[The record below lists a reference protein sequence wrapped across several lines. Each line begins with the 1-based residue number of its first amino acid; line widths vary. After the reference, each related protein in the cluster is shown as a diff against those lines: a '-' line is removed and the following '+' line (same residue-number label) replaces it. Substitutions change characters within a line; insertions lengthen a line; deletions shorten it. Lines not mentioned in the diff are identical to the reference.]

1 MTVAELAE
9 RFESDFHAQPHVFSA
24 PGRVNLIGEHTDYND
39 GFVLPTAIGFYTRI
53 ALSPRSDRKLVLRS
67 TEFPE
72 SYDFD
77 LARLP
82 QQKLGAWCDYVLG
95 VAQSLIRAD
104 CSLGGANL
112 LVHGEVPIGA
122 GLSSSA
128 ALEVASALALLR
140 VSNAKLPLRS
150 IAKLCQKAE
159 NEFVGARV
167 GIMDQFVS
175 CFGKESHALLLDC
188 RSLDFELVPVPE
200 QVKLVICNTMV
211 KHQLSGGEYNRRR
224 QECEQGVQ
232 ILASFYPGIKAL
244 RDVSPDQLAA
254 HAAAMPPVIY
264 KRCQHVVEENARV
277 METVQSFAGNDLPR
291 VGILM
296 HDSHRSLR
304 DLYEVSCRELDVM
317 VESAQG
323 LPGYFG
329 GRMTGGGFGG
339 CTVNLVESDQAE
351 AFARQI
357 AERYLQQTGIS
368 PAVYICSPANGA
380 DAVLNLDPNDGAD
393 FLRTSAKI

>member
-1 MTVAELAE
+1 MTVAELAG
-9 RFESDFHAQPHVFSA
+9 RFERDFHAQPHVFSA

-53 ALSPRSDRKLVLRS
+53 ALSSRSDRKLVLRS

-77 LARLP
+77 LASLP
-82 QQKLGAWCDYVLG
+82 QHKLGAWCDYVLG
-95 VAQSLIRAD
+95 VAQALIRAD

-128 ALEVASALALLR
+128 ALEVASALALLSL
-140 VSNAKLPLRS
+140 SNGKLPLKS
-150 IAKLCQKAE
+150 IAKLCQSAE
-159 NEFVGARV
+159 NEFVGAHV

-175 CFGKESHALLLDC
+175 CFGKQDHALFLDC

-200 QVKLVICNTMV
+200 KVKLVICNTMV
-211 KHQLSGGEYNRRR
+211 KHQLSGGEYNLRR
-224 QECEQGVQ
+224 QQCEQGVQ

-254 HAAAMPPVIY
+254 RTAAMPPVIY
-264 KRCQHVVEENARV
+264 KRCRHVVDENARV
-277 METVQSFAGNDLPR
+277 RETVQSLNGNDLPR
-291 VGILM
+291 VGNLM

-304 DLYEVSCRELDVM
+304 DLYEVSCRELDIM

-323 LPGYFG
+323 VAGFYG

-339 CTVNLVESDQAE
+339 CTVNLVESSQAE
-351 AFARQI
+351 SFGQQI
-357 AERYLQQTGIS
+357 AERYRAKTGIC
-368 PAVYICSPANGA
+368 PDVHICSPANGA
-380 DAVLNLDPNDGAD
+380 GAELNLDLA
-393 FLRTSAKI
+393 

>member
-1 MTVAELAE
+1 MTVSELAE
-9 RFESDFHAQPHVFSA
+9 RFQTEFRTRPQIVSA

-53 ALSPRSDRKLVLRS
+53 AISPRGDGKLILRS

-72 SYDFD
+72 NFDFNMSS
-77 LARLP
+77 LP
-82 QQKLGAWCDYVLG
+82 QHKLGAWCDYVVG
-95 VAQSLIRAD
+95 VAQALIQAGCD
-104 CSLGGANL
+104 LGGAQL

-128 ALEVASALALLR
+128 ALEVASALALLSH
-140 VSNAKLPLRS
+140 SNSKPPLKS
-150 IAKLCQKAE
+150 IAKLCQDAE

-175 CFGKESHALLLDC
+175 CFGKEGHALLLDC

-200 QVKLVICNTMV
+200 KVRFVICNTMV

-224 QECEQGVQ
+224 EECEQGVH
-232 ILASFYPGIKAL
+232 ILSRFYPGIKAL
-244 RDVSPDQLAA
+244 RDVSADQLVA
-254 HAAAMPPVIY
+254 HASAMPPVIY

-277 METVQSFAGNDLPR
+277 IDAVQCFRGGDLTR
-291 VGILM
+291 VGSLM

-304 DLYEVSCRELDVM
+304 DLYEVSCRELDIM
-317 VESAQG
+317 VDSAQG
-323 LPGYFG
+323 LPGYYG

-339 CTVNLVESDQAE
+339 CTVNLVESTRAE
-351 AFARQI
+351 SFAQQI
-357 AERYLQQTGIS
+357 TERYRQKTGIF
-368 PAVYICSPANGA
+368 PKVHICSPANGA
-380 DAVLNLDPNDGAD
+380 GEGLDVNLG
-393 FLRTSAKI
+393 